1 VETRVLVVDF
11 GSIKSVREAATKI
24 TTYPEPWID
33 VFIHN
38 AGLMDMRP
46 EHRKSIDG
54 IDEHLAINFVGGFLF
69 TNLILSKILAA
80 GKKTGDARIVIVA
93 SSASAVS
100 PVRFHDLNVDKSAV
114 DVPEEELPN
123 LTILTDLGIPATA
136 TYVPWVAYGQS
147 KTAAILFAV
156 RLADLLKSKG
166 VTVNSLHPGGRI
178 WEPHLFLIL
187 NADSPHSHS
196 HGIATYDYG
205 RGTRFS
211 SNNDVLEDFES
222 GCFDHL
228 SCGV

>member
-1 VETRVLVVDF
+1 MVVDF
-11 GSIKSVREAATKI
+11 GSIKSVREAAAKVAA
-24 TTYPEPWID
+24 YPEPWID

-93 SSASAVS
+93 SSASTIS
-100 PVRFHDLNVDKSAV
+100 PVRFHDLNVDKPAA

-123 LTILTDLGIPATA
+123 LTVLTGLGIPATA

-156 RLADLLKSKG
+156 QLADLLKSKG
-166 VTVNSLHPGGRI
+166 VTVNSLHPGSRI
-178 WEPHLFLIL
+178 WELHLFLIL
-187 NADSPHSHS
+187 NANSSHSYS
-196 HGIATYDYG
+196 HGIATYDY
-205 RGTRFS
+205 RRESRFS
-211 SNNDVLEDFES
+211 NNNDVLEDFEP
-222 GCFDHL
+222 GFFDHI